1 MKRKSRWSDSEM
13 VELEKK
19 GFALERTK
27 NSIRQK
33 KTRLGLRIKCE
44 HRKKWDDDQIKKL
57 REMRG
62 QGLSAREIQKTSVF
76 SFSVNA
82 IQKQMCRLGLANK
95 IKVFVFTKEIR
106 QKFAN
111 FLTNNWEGKIP
122 EDLVEIWNKENS
134 RFPTNKRKVV
144 SYLSRLKLKIPYGEV
159 QRIKNLR
166 RKLEKI
172 HNSVDTSTNTLE
184 KIRQERVIMMR
195 KRVEKG
201 RDIWTGMPLDIVD
214 IEV

>member
-1 MKRKSRWSDSEM
+1 M
-13 VELEKK
+13 
-19 GFALERTK
+19 
-27 NSIRQK
+27 
-33 KTRLGLRIKCE
+33 
-44 HRKKWDDDQIKKL
+44 
-57 REMRG
+57 RE
-62 QGLSAREIQKTSVF
+62 QGLSAREIQKTGVF

-184 KIRQERVIMMR
+184 KIRQERVIVMR

>member
-13 VELEKK
+13 MELEEK
-19 GFALERTK
+19 GFVLERPK

-33 KTRLGLRIKCE
+33 KTRLGLRVKCE
-44 HRKKWDDDQIKKL
+44 HRKKWDHDQIEKL
-57 REMRG
+57 IEMRS
-62 QGLSAREIQKTSVF
+62 QGLSARGIQKTGAF

-95 IKVFVFTKEIR
+95 IKVFKFPKEIR
-106 QKFAN
+106 QKFTN
-111 FLTNNWEGKIP
+111 FLVANWEGKIP
-122 EDLVEIWNKENS
+122 EDLVEVWNKENS

-195 KRVEKG
+195 KRVERC
-201 RDIWTGMPLDIVD
+201 RDIWTGMPVD
-214 IEV
+214 MVEMEF

>member
-1 MKRKSRWSDSEM
+1 MKRKSRWSGSEM
-13 VELEKK
+13 MELEEK
-19 GFALERTK
+19 GFVLNGTT

-33 KTRLGLRIKCE
+33 KTRLGLRVKCE
-44 HRKKWDDDQIKKL
+44 HRKKWDDDQIIKL

-62 QGLSAREIQKTSVF
+62 QGLSAREIQKIGMF

-95 IKVFVFTKEIR
+95 LKVFKFPKEIR
-106 QKFAN
+106 QNFAN
-111 FLTNNWEGKIP
+111 FLTDNWEGKIP
-122 EDLVEIWNKENS
+122 EDLVEIWNKENA

-159 QRIKNLR
+159 QKIKNLR

-195 KRVEKG
+195 KRIEKG
-201 RDIWTGMPLDIVD
+201 RDIWTGMPIDIVE

>member
-1 MKRKSRWSDSEM
+1 MKRKSRWSGSEM
-13 VELEKK
+13 MELEEK
-19 GFALERTK
+19 GFVLERTK

-33 KTRLGLRIKCE
+33 KTRLGLRVKCE
-44 HRKKWDDDQIKKL
+44 DRKKWDHDQIEKL
-57 REMRG
+57 IEMRS
-62 QGLSAREIQKTSVF
+62 QGLSARGIQKKGAF

-95 IKVFVFTKEIR
+95 IKVFKFPKEIR
-106 QKFAN
+106 QKFTN
-111 FLTNNWEGKIP
+111 FLVANWEGKIP
-122 EDLVEIWNKENS
+122 EDLVEVWNKENS

-172 HNSVDTSTNTLE
+172 H
-184 KIRQERVIMMR
+184 
-195 KRVEKG
+195 
-201 RDIWTGMPLDIVD
+201 WF
-214 IEV
+214 